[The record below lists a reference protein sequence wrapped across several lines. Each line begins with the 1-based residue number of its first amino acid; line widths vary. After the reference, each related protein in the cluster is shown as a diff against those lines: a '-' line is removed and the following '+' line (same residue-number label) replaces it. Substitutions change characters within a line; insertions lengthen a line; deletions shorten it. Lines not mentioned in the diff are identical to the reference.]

1 MTSLNP
7 VQAPHSH
14 LDADDYK
21 PSFHPR
27 TIRDAAAWFK
37 TRDPGTAITE
47 YRIRQLVVSGTV
59 PSVMV
64 GRKYLVTIEALE
76 EYFSTPTPSEIK
88 PVSAARQVY
97 KIS

>member
-1 MTSLNP
+1 MTRHNSI
-7 VQAPHSH
+7 QIAHSH
-14 LDADDYK
+14 LNADDYS

-27 TIRDAAAWFK
+27 TIHDAAAWFK
-37 TRDPGTAITE
+37 VRDPGTAITE
-47 YRIRQLVVSGTV
+47 YRIRQLVVSGAV
-59 PSVMV
+59 PSVKV

-88 PVSAARQVY
+88 SVSAARQVY

>member
-1 MTSLNP
+1 MIRFNSVHN
-7 VQAPHSH
+7 ARGH
-14 LDADDYK
+14 LDADDCN

-59 PSVMV
+59 PSVKV

-88 PVSAARQVY
+88 PISAARQVY